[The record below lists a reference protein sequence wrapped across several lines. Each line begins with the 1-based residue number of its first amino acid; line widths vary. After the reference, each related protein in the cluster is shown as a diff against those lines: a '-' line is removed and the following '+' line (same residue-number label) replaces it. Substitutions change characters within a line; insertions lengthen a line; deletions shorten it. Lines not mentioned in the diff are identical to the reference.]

1 MARPVTV
8 NKSNYF
14 IFGGQYVIADDEFIK
29 NTFLPEERFK
39 NILSLDDERHKKLML
54 FVFTKILDKVITSKD
69 SKKHLWFTSFKSNPD
84 FENLKNILHTKKISK
99 INKGEIFLAQL
110 SSHVFWHAIHE
121 IKEGKDVQN
130 IFKNKWFEVLFEF
143 YDKEMPNYRE
153 KHTEI
158 LNPEWLN
165 ISDGFIEDVSLLII
179 GYEYYLQHKDGEKSE
194 RKLCEHI
201 EDVVINKVLNVR
213 QDYQG
218 YERFFDEMGS
228 AIGQTIDNKFK
239 LAYLKSCYDPYL
251 TV

>member
-14 IFGGQYVIADDEFIK
+14 IFGGQYALLNDEFIK
-29 NTFLPEERFK
+29 NTFLPDVRFK
-39 NILSLDDERHKKLML
+39 NILLLDDERYNELMS
-54 FVFTKILDKVITSKD
+54 FVFQKILDKMSSSKD
-69 SKKHLWFTSFKSNPD
+69 LKKHLWFSSFTSNPD
-84 FENLKNILHTKKISK
+84 FENLKNILNTKKTLK
-99 INKGEIFLAQL
+99 INKGEIFLTQL
-110 SSHVFWHAIHE
+110 SSQVFWHALHE

-130 IFKNKWFEVLFEF
+130 LFKNKWFEVLFEF

-153 KHTEI
+153 KYTEV
-158 LNPEWLN
+158 LNPEWLK

-179 GYEYYLQHKDGEKSE
+179 GYEYYLQHKNGEKSE
-194 RKLCEHI
+194 RQLCEHI
-201 EDVVINKVLNVR
+201 EAAVINKVLNVR
-213 QDYQG
+213 QDYQV

-239 LAYLKSCYDPYL
+239 LAYLKSCYNPYL